1 MTEPQATIAAPHGFA
16 LRLSLFYG
24 ATFAV
29 VGTHLPFFPV
39 WLGAIGIEP
48 SWIGLIVAVPSV
60 TRFTV
65 LPLITATVERLGA
78 IRGAIRMLTFSTAA
92 GFIALATQNA
102 PATLLAAFVV
112 TACFWTPTVP
122 LTDAYALRA
131 VARYGLDYGP
141 LRLWGSAAFVVGA
154 LACGA
159 LMQHLDPRHLIW
171 VIAAMASLGALS
183 GLLLAPT
190 APMPASR
197 GIRPR
202 ATYLLRDRGFLA
214 IICAAA
220 LIQASHS
227 AQYTVGS
234 LAWQRQGIGGVAIA
248 ALWNIGVLAEIVVF
262 ALSPRIR
269 LNPATQV
276 ALAGLCAV
284 LRWAITAQAPSL
296 PVLAAVQV
304 MHGITF
310 GLTMVATMGLLVRYV
325 PGPIMAS
332 AQGYLAAATGIAMAS
347 SAIVSGPL
355 FGAYGEAV
363 YWLMAT
369 LAAGGASVIWLGRA
383 RAGQPAQHQPQSA
396 ASGG

>member
-1 MTEPQATIAAPHGFA
+1 MTETRATIAAPRGFA

-24 ATFAV
+24 ATFGV

-39 WLGAIGIEP
+39 WLGAVGIEP
-48 SWIGLIVAVPSV
+48 SWIGLIIAVPSV
-60 TRFTV
+60 TRFTM
-65 LPLITATVERLGA
+65 LPLITTAVERLGA
-78 IRGAIRMLTFSTAA
+78 IRGAMRVLTFATAA
-92 GFIALATQNA
+92 GFITLATQNA
-102 PATLLAAFVV
+102 PAALLAAYVV
-112 TACFWTPTVP
+112 TACVWTPTVP

-154 LACGA
+154 LVCGA
-159 LMQHLDPRHLIW
+159 LMQRLDARHLIW
-171 VIAAMASLGALS
+171 VITAMASLGALS
-183 GLLLAPT
+183 SLLLAPT
-190 APMPASR
+190 APAAGSR

-202 ATYLLRDRGFLA
+202 ATYLLRDPAFLA

-234 LAWQRQGIGGVAIA
+234 IAWQRQGIGGVAIA
-248 ALWNIGVLAEIVVF
+248 ALWTIGVLAEIVVF

-269 LNPATQV
+269 LNAATQV

-296 PVLAAVQV
+296 PVLAAVQAL
-304 MHGITF
+304 HGITF
-310 GLTMVATMGLLVRYV
+310 GVTMVATMTLLVRRV

-332 AQGYLAAATGIAMAS
+332 AQGYLAAATGMAMAS
-347 SAIVSGPL
+347 GSIVSGPL
-355 FGAYGEAV
+355 FGAHGEAV

-369 LAAGGASVIWLGRA
+369 LAAVGASVIWFGRG
-383 RAGQPAQHQPQSA
+383 RAGQSAQPQPQSA